1 MIMISEGKSI
11 QLRETDLSSI
21 NKLDYGLFNMEQWK
35 DKALGIFAQ
44 RLREFEISGDAYGEV
59 ESELRN
65 YLKGIYSDYFV
76 TGKLFDQLFA
86 DAEKNKAIPPILL
99 NMFKQNLPE
108 QIKNLNIEAYI
119 PSMAKRLGGELKKK
133 EPKIKEVLKSE
144 LDNILIDRKDSTIV
158 DNRLLLAQTYGFNTV
173 SELEQQL
180 TSSIQKDKN
189 NFKES
194 VISMTTLIALIMILS
209 IVLYLITKNLSLLIG
224 SLSLLS
230 IILLICGI
238 NLPMIVLDARLNA
251 FTFELFGQPLSFD
264 QQTLFYQS
272 KSILDV
278 TQNLL
283 EGKTIDLKIVGMM
296 VLCFSVV
303 FPVIKLSLSG
313 LYLAIPHFQKNKLI
327 RAMIFHLGKW
337 SMADVFVVALFMAYV
352 GFYGLI
358 TSQLD
363 NIENNKNGF
372 AIETLNFTH
381 LEFGAYFFT
390 LYCMLSIVIGVVL
403 ARKTNN

>member
-1 MIMISEGKSI
+1 
-11 QLRETDLSSI
+11 
-21 NKLDYGLFNMEQWK
+21 
-35 DKALGIFAQ
+35 
-44 RLREFEISGDAYGEV
+44 FEISGDAYGEV

-119 PSMAKRLGGELKKK
+119 PSMAKRLAGELKKK

-173 SELEQQL
+173 TELEQQL

-238 NLPMIVLDARLNA
+238 
-251 FTFELFGQPLSFD
+251 
-264 QQTLFYQS
+264 
-272 KSILDV
+272 
-278 TQNLL
+278 
-283 EGKTIDLKIVGMM
+283 
-296 VLCFSVV
+296 
-303 FPVIKLSLSG
+303 
-313 LYLAIPHFQKNKLI
+313 
-327 RAMIFHLGKW
+327 
-337 SMADVFVVALFMAYV
+337 
-352 GFYGLI
+352 
-358 TSQLD
+358 
-363 NIENNKNGF
+363 
-372 AIETLNFTH
+372 
-381 LEFGAYFFT
+381 
-390 LYCMLSIVIGVVL
+390 
-403 ARKTNN
+403 

>member
-1 MIMISEGKSI
+1 
-11 QLRETDLSSI
+11 
-21 NKLDYGLFNMEQWK
+21 
-35 DKALGIFAQ
+35 
-44 RLREFEISGDAYGEV
+44 
-59 ESELRN
+59 
-65 YLKGIYSDYFV
+65 
-76 TGKLFDQLFA
+76 
-86 DAEKNKAIPPILL
+86 
-99 NMFKQNLPE
+99 
-108 QIKNLNIEAYI
+108 
-119 PSMAKRLGGELKKK
+119 
-133 EPKIKEVLKSE
+133 
-144 LDNILIDRKDSTIV
+144 
-158 DNRLLLAQTYGFNTV
+158 
-173 SELEQQL
+173 
-180 TSSIQKDKN
+180 
-189 NFKES
+189 
-194 VISMTTLIALIMILS
+194 
-209 IVLYLITKNLSLLIG
+209 
-224 SLSLLS
+224 
-230 IILLICGI
+230 
-238 NLPMIVLDARLNA
+238 A

-390 LYCMLSIVIGVVL
+390 LYCMLSIVIGVIL